1 MNPLN
6 TNTQENMTNLMFAA
20 AAGKVESV
28 KFLVEATPLG
38 RQGAEG
44 LDAAMEDG
52 TTALFHACW
61 RGHTDCVRWVKS
73 YVR

>member
-1 MNPLN
+1 
-6 TNTQENMTNLMFAA
+6 MTNLMFAA

-38 RQGAEG
+38 RPGAEG
-44 LDAAMEDG
+44 LDVAMEDG

-61 RGHTDCVRWVKS
+61 RGHTDCVR
-73 YVR
+73 